1 MENQELFNLIDEFIQ
16 ENKPKNIHK
25 LLLDISKPYSSVDVI
40 RIKPHYVIDVDSG
53 LLNPV
58 YNSSNFNW
66 YTEGDVLYDKFESQ
80 MDKLIRKYFSVIIYF
95 GDRSVTEKDYWYKTY
110 NK

>member
-1 MENQELFNLIDEFIQ
+1 MENQELFELIDEFIQ

-25 LLLDISKPYSSVDVI
+25 LLLDISIPYSSDNVI

-58 YNSSNFNW
+58 YDSSNFNW

-80 MDKLIRKYFSVIIYF
+80 MEKLIRKYFSARMYF
-95 GDRSVTEKDYWYKTY
+95 SGRSVTEKDYWYKTY